1 MQVYIATER
10 SFAKNSEILIS
21 FRLLKVLDPD
31 WKGPKESLLEN
42 DISKLFQTL
51 TIIDNHLNYKY
62 KDLLRRKVTQMT
74 PPFNLIRE
82 LVENSPESFEKIT
95 SNLSL
100 LEEKATEIL
109 EIRYRQ
115 TQDKVMRAS
124 KRSIVYIF
132 LTKMVLAILIEVPFD
147 IFFGKVNYLVLG
159 INIIFPPSLM
169 FLLNSSVRLPEKTNT
184 DLIIEKVNEYLY
196 LNEEDLKTEKVKTIL
211 YKGKAEK
218 VFYYTF
224 LFTSILILLGLLWI
238 LNLLHFNPISQIIF
252 LFFLCVVSFFAFRV
266 REISKDYL
274 IKDSERESFFET
286 LLDYLFLPIVK
297 IGQWLSNQIA
307 KINILSFIFDFIIEA
322 PLKTFLEILEDWLH
336 FVRVKK
342 EEILS

>member
-1 MQVYIATER
+1 
-10 SFAKNSEILIS
+10 
-21 FRLLKVLDPD
+21 
-31 WKGPKESLLEN
+31 
-42 DISKLFQTL
+42 
-51 TIIDNHLNYKY
+51 
-62 KDLLRRKVTQMT
+62 
-74 PPFNLIRE
+74 
-82 LVENSPESFEKIT
+82 
-95 SNLSL
+95 
-100 LEEKATEIL
+100 
-109 EIRYRQ
+109 
-115 TQDKVMRAS
+115 
-124 KRSIVYIF
+124 
-132 LTKMVLAILIEVPFD
+132 
-147 IFFGKVNYLVLG
+147 
-159 INIIFPPSLM
+159 M